1 MYEIMMDGKCLWYP
15 GDSECVVSS
24 PELHE
29 SLNDAGY
36 IQFTVPV
43 HNPLY
48 NSIKERISMV
58 QVLKD
63 GKEIFYGVVKE
74 ISVNMRREKKV
85 YAVGLLSFL
94 ADSIQPQK
102 KFQNITPLEFINEL
116 VQRHNEQV
124 EAKKQF
130 EVGIVTVKD
139 ANDSIYRF
147 TNYEDT
153 LSALR
158 EKICESLDGYLRA
171 HRNGEKN
178 ILDVVVLKDY
188 GKTCAQKIEFG
199 ENLLDYAE
207 STTTDDIATAV
218 IPRGK
223 ALEESKI
230 EGLTSY
236 LTIESVNGGKDF
248 VYNQSAVNHFGWIKK
263 VVDWGDITLPE
274 NLKKKAEEWLK
285 DKQFASLTLELNAVD
300 LSALDA
306 GEQSFELGDYV
317 RAVAEPYGMDA
328 WFPVQEKTTYLADVS
343 KNKITLSNTSKKTYT
358 QYQAKMAN
366 DLTKKI
372 PSESSILQA
381 AKDNASKL
389 IQTATNG
396 YIVLKMDEDGNPC
409 ELLIMDSKDIDMARR
424 VWRWNLNGFGYS
436 STGYNGK
443 YGLAITM
450 DGAIVADF
458 ITVGT
463 LLADR
468 IKGGTLTLGGMDN
481 KSGILHILNK
491 NGQIIGKWDKDG
503 ISINAGA
510 ILADVIKGGTLTLG
524 GINNGA
530 GKLNILDD
538 TGENV
543 IGKWDKDGI
552 SINAGA
558 ILADVIKGGT
568 LTLGGIN
575 NGAGKLNI
583 LDNTGENVIG
593 KWDKDGISI
602 KEGSILADVIKG
614 GTLQGITIISEKN
627 NHKIKLIDG
636 EVKGYQKN
644 NEVGSLDYSDGTTS
658 GGVYYPAMRLRAQQS
673 MTLKTPRLF
682 TAETGEDTAN
692 VIKCT
697 SGEVKVMTSAS
708 TYKSL
713 KFMNGLLV
721 TGL

>member
-1 MYEIMMDGKCLWYP
+1 MMDGKCLWYP
-15 GDSECVVSS
+15 GDAECVVSS

-36 IQFTVPV
+36 MQFTVPT

-48 NSIKERISMV
+48 NSIKERVSMI

-63 GKEIFYGVVKE
+63 NKEIFYGVVKE

-85 YAVGLLSFL
+85 YAVGMLSFL

-102 KFQNITPLEFINEL
+102 KFQNITPLEFINEI

-124 EAKKQF
+124 ETRKKF

-139 ANDSIYRF
+139 ANDNIYRF

-158 EKICESLDGYLRA
+158 EKICESLSGYLRTR
-171 HRNGEKN
+171 RNGEKN
-178 ILDVVVLKDY
+178 ILDVVMLKDY

-207 STTTDDIATAV
+207 NITTDDIATAV

-223 ALEESKI
+223 ALEESEI

-248 VYNQSAVNHFGWIKK
+248 VYNQAAVNHFGWIKK
-263 VVDWGDITLPE
+263 VVDWGDVTLPE

-306 GEQSFELGDYV
+306 GEQSFEVGDYV

-358 QYQAKMAN
+358 QYQAKMTN
-366 DLTKKI
+366 ELTKKI

-409 ELLIMDSKDIDMARR
+409 ELLIMDSKDINMARR

-468 IKGGTLTLGGMDN
+468 IKGGTLTLGDR
-481 KSGILHILNK
+481 KS
-491 NGQIIGKWDKDG
+491 
-503 ISINAGA
+503 
-510 ILADVIKGGTLTLG
+510 V
-524 GINNGA
+524 
-530 GKLNILDD
+530 
-538 TGENV
+538 V
-543 IGKWDKDGI
+543 
-552 SINAGA
+552 
-558 ILADVIKGGT
+558 
-568 LTLGGIN
+568 
-575 NGAGKLNI
+575 
-583 LDNTGENVIG
+583 
-593 KWDKDGISI
+593 
-602 KEGSILADVIKG
+602 
-614 GTLQGITIISEKN
+614 
-627 NHKIKLIDG
+627 
-636 EVKGYQKN
+636 
-644 NEVGSLDYSDGTTS
+644 
-658 GGVYYPAMRLRAQQS
+658 
-673 MTLKTPRLF
+673 
-682 TAETGEDTAN
+682 
-692 VIKCT
+692 
-697 SGEVKVMTSAS
+697 
-708 TYKSL
+708 
-713 KFMNGLLV
+713 
-721 TGL
+721 

>member
-15 GDSECVVSS
+15 GDAECVVSS

-36 IQFTVPV
+36 MQFTVPT

-48 NSIKERISMV
+48 NSIKERVSMI

-63 GKEIFYGVVKE
+63 NKEIFYGVVKE

-85 YAVGLLSFL
+85 YAVGMLSFL

-102 KFQNITPLEFINEL
+102 KFQNITPLEFINEI

-124 EAKKQF
+124 ETRKQF

-139 ANDSIYRF
+139 ANDNIYRF

-158 EKICESLDGYLRA
+158 EKICESLSGYLRTR
-171 HRNGEKN
+171 RNGEKN
-178 ILDVVVLKDY
+178 ILDVVMLKDY

-207 STTTDDIATAV
+207 NITTDDIATAV

-223 ALEESKI
+223 ALEESEI

-248 VYNQSAVNHFGWIKK
+248 VYNQAAVNHFGWIKK
-263 VVDWGDITLPE
+263 VVDWGDVTLPE

-306 GEQSFELGDYV
+306 GEQSFEVGDYV

-358 QYQAKMAN
+358 QYQAKMTN
-366 DLTKKI
+366 ELTKKI

-409 ELLIMDSKDIDMARR
+409 ELLIMDSKDINMARR

-468 IKGGTLTLGGMDN
+468 IKGGTLTLGG
-481 KSGILHILNK
+481 
-491 NGQIIGKWDKDG
+491 
-503 ISINAGA
+503 
-510 ILADVIKGGTLTLG
+510 
-524 GINNGA
+524 INNASGV
-530 GKLNILDD
+530 LNILDD
-538 TGENV
+538 TGEN
-543 IGKWDKDGI
+543 I
-552 SINAGA
+552 
-558 ILADVIKGGT
+558 
-568 LTLGGIN
+568 
-575 NGAGKLNI
+575 
-583 LDNTGENVIG
+583 IG

-602 KEGSILADVIKG
+602 KEGAILADVIKG
-614 GTLQGITIISEKN
+614 GTLQGVTVISEKN
-627 NHKIKLIDG
+627 NHQIKLIDG
-636 EVKGYQKN
+636 EVKGYQNKK
-644 NEVGSLDYSDGTTS
+644 EVGSLDYSDGTRINGTL
-658 GGVYYPAMRLRAQQS
+658 YPAMRMRAQQTMS
-673 MTLKTPRLF
+673 IKTPRLC
-682 TAETGEDTAN
+682 TAETGDETAS
-692 VIKCT
+692 VTTCT
-697 SGEVKVMTSAS
+697 SGEIKVMTSS
-708 TYKSL
+708 TTYKTL
-713 KFMNGLLV
+713 KFMNGFLV